1 MHRKQLKSTVT
12 EVCKR
17 SAFLQKL
24 LFKIMDAVTVRT
36 WHVKREL
43 RNWLKTA
50 PKNAH
55 ILDAGA
61 GVGQFS
67 YWLSCTQPSLSVLA
81 VDASHEQVCAGNRLV
96 RELQRTNLHFQSGN
110 ISDLQKQDAFE
121 LVMCIQVLEYVKND
135 ETTIHE
141 FFKALREGGK
151 VLLTTKTRYADEL
164 CKADQELGIERC
176 GYVMKELKAMFKK
189 AGFKKV
195 KAHYTGG
202 KFGKLAE
209 QIGFVIPVK
218 MLGLSKWFFIIL
230 PFYFAIALP
239 LSVIFNWIDSH
250 TAHDS
255 GEGIVLTACKLA

>member
-1 MHRKQLKSTVT
+1 MHRKKLKSTVT
-12 EVCKR
+12 EVCKH
-17 SAFLQKL
+17 SALLRTL

-43 RNWLKTA
+43 RNWLKGA

-67 YWLSCTQPSLSVLA
+67 YWLSCSRPSMSVLA
-81 VDASHEQVCAGNRLV
+81 VDESQEQVCAGNRMA
-96 RELQRTNLHFQSGN
+96 RELKRTNLHFQSGN
-110 ISDLQKQDAFE
+110 VSNMDQENAFE
-121 LVMCIQVLEYVKND
+121 LVMCIQVLEYVKDD
-135 ETTIHE
+135 ETAIEQFH
-141 FFKALREGGK
+141 KALRNGGK
-151 VLLTTKTRYADEL
+151 VLLTTRTRYADEL

-176 GYVMKELKAMFKK
+176 GYIMKELKSMFKR

-218 MLGLSKWFFIIL
+218 MLGVSKVFFIIL
-230 PFYFAIALP
+230 PFYFALALP
-239 LSVIFNWIDSH
+239 LSMIFNWIDSH

-255 GEGIVLTACKLA
+255 GEGIVLTACKTS